1 MILSMQVYKKFYIM
15 QTNQTLSKNL
25 FFLLSFFD
33 LVQELGK
40 FIDTFKE
47 EDNIYGVNLNYNQND
62 QKLDFDLE

>member
-1 MILSMQVYKKFYIM
+1 MQINK
-15 QTNQTLSKNL
+15 TLSKNL

-40 FIDTFKE
+40 FIDTFKV

>member
-1 MILSMQVYKKFYIM
+1 M
-15 QTNQTLSKNL
+15 QTNQTLPKNL

-40 FIDTFKE
+40 FIDTFKV
-47 EDNIYGVNLNYNQND
+47 EDNIYGVNLNYNQNY

>member
-1 MILSMQVYKKFYIM
+1 MILSMQVYKKFYTM
-15 QTNQTLSKNL
+15 QINKTLSKNL

-40 FIDTFKE
+40 FIESDTFKV

-62 QKLDFDLE
+62 

>member
-1 MILSMQVYKKFYIM
+1 MILSMQVNKKFYTM
-15 QTNQTLSKNL
+15 QTNQTLPKNL

-47 EDNIYGVNLNYNQND
+47 EDNINGVDLNYNQND
-62 QKLDFDLE
+62 

>member
-1 MILSMQVYKKFYIM
+1 MQVYKKFYTM
-15 QTNQTLSKNL
+15 QINKTLSKNL

-40 FIDTFKE
+40 FIDTFKV

>member
-62 QKLDFDLE
+62 

>member
-47 EDNIYGVNLNYNQND
+47 EDNIYGVNLNYNQHD
-62 QKLDFDLE
+62 